1 MENTLWNVNRDVN
14 FVESFKKSFT
24 LYVES
29 GMREKTEADIQV
41 TDIWKNEWQG
51 NFKANFCMFIIER
64 YLCKF
69 HCF

>member
-1 MENTLWNVNRDVN
+1 MENTLWNFNGDDN
-14 FVESFKKSFT
+14 FMELFKNSFT

-29 GMREKTEADIQV
+29 GMREKTEADIRV

-51 NFKANFCMFIIER
+51 NFKEMFSMFIIEH

>member
-1 MENTLWNVNRDVN
+1 MENTLWNVNRDGN
-14 FVESFKKSFT
+14 FMELFKNSFT

-29 GMREKTEADIQV
+29 GMREKTEADIRV

-51 NFKANFCMFIIER
+51 NIKEMFCMFIIKH